1 MTGKELRARREKL
14 GMTQEVLSRKLEV
27 SLSTI
32 ARFFDDDI
40 PAAIAASYTPSPS
53 PTAKNKS
60 ASDTL
65 FLQPS

>member
-32 ARFFDDDI
+32 ARWEQLREDEI
-40 PAAIAASYTPSPS
+40 PNSKLLALALLALES
-53 PTAKNKS
+53 K
-60 ASDTL
+60 L
-65 FLQPS
+65 G

>member
-32 ARFFDDDI
+32 ARWEQLREDEI
-40 PAAIAASYTPSPS
+40 PNSKLLDLALLALES
-53 PTAKNKS
+53 K
-60 ASDTL
+60 L
-65 FLQPS
+65 G